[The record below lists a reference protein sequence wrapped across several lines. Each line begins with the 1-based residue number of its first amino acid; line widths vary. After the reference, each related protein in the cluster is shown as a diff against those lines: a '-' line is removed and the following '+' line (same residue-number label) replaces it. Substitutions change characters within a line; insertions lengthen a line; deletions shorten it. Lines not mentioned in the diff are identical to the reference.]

1 MILIEYTLLSIAMYF
16 IFSAEMLPR
25 KEKKSI
31 STSTD
36 LSPKQQ
42 VSFAV
47 FCNSVFKF
55 QDVFKEMDVK
65 LHLEHEVEEFE
76 T

>member
-16 IFSAEMLPR
+16 IFSAEIIPR
-25 KEKKSI
+25 KEKKMVNS
-31 STSTD
+31 SVD
-36 LSPKQQ
+36 QSPRQQ

-47 FCNSVFKF
+47 FCNNIFKF